1 MTGSAKQSSLRQE
14 KILDCFVAAL
24 LAMTVKGAWQFAIV
38 GFAKDSNH
46 PASQQL
52 GITGTGNFHIN
63 RFDAG
68 G

>member
-1 MTGSAKQSSLRQE
+1 MIQPAGDSVKY
-14 KILDCFVAAL
+14 IIP

-52 GITGTGNFHIN
+52 GITGTGNFHID